1 MCCLPHSSFGL
12 FLAACCKVAASCACK
27 PQAIKPLWC
36 LPSPA
41 QITLTPYALEN
52 IAALDR
58 PLTRA
63 VAVRLS
69 DLADGNWRLQQQH
82 AAAAPPASSERH
94 DLPARAADRRQL
106 HSSAYGSEEDYQNL
120 VVRLVDVR
128 VYSMSFLTVGRIVF
142 EVAPDYCEKYSFY
155 VDMLRIWAVTL
166 TDQEHGEALDRII
179 SSYSRADDVLEG
191 VKFLRPIVNE
201 VTANSSSSSKEQE
214 PVYYEELQQ
223 MNAESGPGMDTLPI
237 AFAQRRPQPVQAS
250 KSSVGSDRNMVVRV
264 APPASANQREFT
276 MLRLL
281 DLTDAVMQKLLSQDG
296 LDLRYE
302 DVPFRCAQQ

>member
-1 MCCLPHSSFGL
+1 LL
-12 FLAACCKVAASCACK
+12 LAALCKVGSLQVPRAYQTPTSTLC
-27 PQAIKPLWC
+27 IVLS
-36 LPSPA
+36 LV

-58 PLTRA
+58 RLIRA

-69 DLADGNWRLQQQH
+69 DLADGNWRLQQQQP
-82 AAAAPPASSERH
+82 AAAASSPSSERL
-94 DLPARAADRRQL
+94 DLSARAADRRQL

-120 VVRLVDVR
+120 VVRLADVR

-179 SSYSRADDVLEG
+179 SSYMRADDVLEG
-191 VKFLRPIVNE
+191 VKFLRPIINE
-201 VTANSSSSSKEQE
+201 VTANSSSASSTNEQE
-214 PVYYEELQQ
+214 PVYYEEPH
-223 MNAESGPGMDTLPI
+223 MNAEGGPGMDTLPI
-237 AFAQRRPQPVQAS
+237 AFAQRRPQPNRAS
-250 KSSVGSDRNMVVRV
+250 RSSEGIGRDRVVRV

-302 DVPFRCAQQ
+302 DVPFRSAQL